1 MLTLSFA
8 GSIVQLTGPENQPKH
23 EHRVTGGPSPE
34 GLAKWAGGGNALW
47 TWAPS
52 PQHASE
58 RRYSEGRGDFG
69 QVVCPWA
76 RHPTWPKSPLKK
88 RKKKKK
94 KKTGCTSALP
104 LTGCAAPRD
113 GGLRTCCLA
122 GASGRGQATC
132 PQASPG
138 LEKEKVLRQQDS
150 VFEKL
155 ELPHV
160 HKTNC
165 RSAIAQS
172 SR

>member
-76 RHPTWPKSPLKK
+76 RHPTWPKSPLQKK
-88 RKKKKK
+88 AQSQMHFCCYGR
-94 KKTGCTSALP
+94 L
-104 LTGCAAPRD
+104 
-113 GGLRTCCLA
+113 GLRACCLA